1 MGFAIMLLQTRVPKV
16 DSVIEVLLA
25 VNDKYEYEGYQARP
39 QPQFRW

>member
-25 VNDKYEYEGYQARP
+25 VNDKYEYEGYRART
-39 QPQFRW
+39 QSEFRW